1 MKRVGHFWNICGIGG
16 LLARYLDAEFPG
28 EYQSVAVD
36 RGHADVYSQN
46 NEKTLVWDNSAK
58 VWLAKCFL
66 YARKLDIIH
75 VHVGVQWLPYYRNLY
90 PGKKLVIHVH
100 GSKIR
105 GRWDKEPNVGL
116 ADGILVSTP
125 DLLEG
130 APEGSVYLPNPIDE
144 ELIARVKYGL
154 ALEGTEMKQ
163 GAFHVDRYASDIA
176 KEYAEANGLD
186 LTIFNRDETP
196 LPHPEFLKLMGQHE
210 FYINVE
216 RSRFLQE
223 LDSHE
228 VYVDV
233 KRDFPGYAYENKVL
247 EAFSLT
253 GLEALALGCRV
264 IDWKGD
270 IHEGLPQ
277 EHTGKEI
284 AKTLNEFYQ
293 KMEETPNE

>member
-16 LLARYLDAEFPG
+16 LLARYLDDYYPG
-28 EYQSVAVD
+28 QYESVAID

-46 NEKTLVWDNSAK
+46 NEKSLVWHNRAMI
-58 VWLAKCFL
+58 WLARCFW

-75 VHVGVQWLPYYRNLY
+75 VHVGVQWLPYYRKLY
-90 PGKKLVIHVH
+90 PGKKLIIHLH

-105 GRWDKEPNVGL
+105 GRWHEEPNVGL

-130 APEGSVYLPNPIDE
+130 SPEGAVYLPNPVDE
-144 ELIARVKYGL
+144 GLIARIKRLMELGDI
-154 ALEGTEMKQ
+154 EREP
-163 GAFHVDRYASDIA
+163 GAFHVERYAPDVA
-176 KEYAEANGLD
+176 KEYAEANDLG

-196 LPHPEFLKLMGQHE
+196 LLHPEFLMLMAKHE
-210 FYINVE
+210 FFINVE
-216 RSRFLQE
+216 RSRFLRK
-223 LDSHE
+223 LASHE
-228 VYVDV
+228 VYIDV

-253 GLEALALGCRV
+253 GLEALALGLKV

-270 IHEGLPQ
+270 IHEGLPK

-284 AKTLNEFYQ
+284 AKNLHWVYDELM
-293 KMEETPNE
+293 K

>member
-1 MKRVGHFWNICGIGG
+1 MGHFWNICGIGG
-16 LLARYLDAEFPG
+16 LLARYLDDYYPG
-28 EYQSVAVD
+28 QYESVAID

-46 NEKTLVWDNSAK
+46 NEKSLVWHNRAM
-58 VWLAKCFL
+58 VWLARCVW

-75 VHVGVQWLPYYRNLY
+75 IHVGVQWLPYYRRLY
-90 PGKKLVIHVH
+90 PGKKLIIHLH

-105 GRWDKEPNVGL
+105 GLWDENPNVNY
-116 ADGILVSTP
+116 ADACIVSTP

-130 APEGSVYLPNPIDE
+130 SPAGTVYLPNPVDE
-144 ELIARVKYGL
+144 ELIMKVLDSR
-154 ALEGTEMKQ
+154 EGKDRCP
-163 GAFHVDRYASDIA
+163 GAFHVERYAPDVA
-176 KEYAEANGLD
+176 KEYAEANDLE

-196 LPHPEFLKLMGQHE
+196 LPHPEFLMLMAKHE

-223 LDSHE
+223 LASHE
-228 VYVDV
+228 FYIDV
-233 KRDFPGYAYENKVL
+233 KRDFPGYKFENKVL

-253 GLEALALGCRV
+253 GLEALALGCKV
-264 IDWKGD
+264 IDWKGK
-270 IHEGLPQ
+270 IHEGLPA

-293 KMEETPNE
+293 GLEEKANV